1 MKIIHF
7 CESISCGGGIA
18 SFVAGLSS
26 EQAKENDVTV
36 CAVAH
41 STDDVAFENRVKV
54 QKLDKQ
60 KAGFSIKFPIK
71 IFNLLR
77 KSNYEVVHI
86 HSSFLYYALAI
97 ILLHRR
103 ITFVYTVHSDAKRE
117 NSSRW
122 DRYFIWLKRWCFKH
136 KWLHPITISRA
147 SKKSFDDLYNT
158 NSHMIFNGIC
168 HNAPRENIVDI
179 SQYRATA
186 NSKVFLHPGRI
197 SEAKN
202 QIVLC
207 RVFKRLI
214 DEGHDVVLLIAGT
227 IQDNEIFSQIESH
240 LSKRILYIGQRSDVL
255 ELLNQADAMCLSS
268 IWEGLPITLL
278 EALSVGCI
286 PICTP
291 VGGIVDVIEDNRCG
305 ILATSTDEEAY
316 YIALKRYLAMSPLQ
330 ITDMKKVCTEEFKR
344 YDITHTSA
352 SYIEYYKQAVGL
364 K

>member
-1 MKIIHF
+1 MRIIHF

-36 CAVAH
+36 CTVAH
-41 STDDVAFENRVKV
+41 STDDVTFDRSVKIER
-54 QKLDKQ
+54 LNKQ

-71 IFNLLR
+71 IFNHLR
-77 KSNYEVVHI
+77 KSDYDVVHI

-103 ITFVYTVHSDAKRE
+103 MTFIYTVHTDAKRE

-136 KWLHPITISRA
+136 KWLHAVTISHA
-147 SKKSFDDLYNT
+147 SKRSFDDLYNV
-158 NSHMIFNGIC
+158 NSQMIFNGIC
-168 HNAPRENIVDI
+168 HNPPKDNIVDI
-179 SQYRATA
+179 SQYRVTK
-186 NSKVFLHPGRI
+186 NTKVFLHPGRI

-207 RVFKRLI
+207 KAFKRLI
-214 DEGHDVVLLIAGT
+214 DEDHDVVLLIAGT
-227 IQDNEIFSQIESH
+227 IQDKIIFSEIEKY
-240 LSKRILYIGQRSDVL
+240 LSKRIIYIGQRSDVL
-255 ELLNQADAMCLSS
+255 ELLSQADAMCLSS

-291 VGGIVDVIEDNRCG
+291 VGGIADVIEDNRCG
-305 ILATSTDEEAY
+305 ILSSSTDEDAY
-316 YIALKRYLAMSPLQ
+316 YTALKRYLAMPLLQ
-330 ITDMKKVCTEEFKR
+330 IEVIKRVCTEEFKK
-344 YDITHTSA
+344 YDITETSI
-352 SYIEYYKQAVGL
+352 SYIEYYKQAMGL
-364 K
+364 H

>member
-41 STDDVAFENRVKV
+41 STDDVAFENGVKV

-122 DRYFIWLKRWCFKH
+122 DRYFVWLKRWCFKH

-179 SQYRATA
+179 SLYRATA
-186 NSKVFLHPGRI
+186 NSKVFLHLGRI

-202 QIVLC
+202 QVVLC
-207 RVFKRLI
+207 KAFKRLI
-214 DEGHDVVLLIAGT
+214 DEGHDVVLVIAGT

-255 ELLNQADAMCLSS
+255 ELLSQADAMCLSS

-305 ILATSTDEEAY
+305 ILATSTEEEAY
-316 YIALKRYLAMSPLQ
+316 YAALKRYLAMSPMQ
-330 ITDMKKVCTEEFKR
+330 IATIKRECTEEFKK
-344 YDITHTSA
+344 YNITQTSV
-352 SYIEYYKQAVGL
+352 SYIDYYKQAMGL
-364 K
+364 N

>member
-1 MKIIHF
+1 MRIMHF
-7 CESISCGGGIA
+7 CDSISCGGGIA

-26 EQAKENDVTV
+26 EQAKDNDVTV

-41 STDDVAFENRVKV
+41 STDDVTFENGVKV
-54 QKLDKQ
+54 QKLNKQ

-71 IFNLLR
+71 IFNHLR
-77 KSNYEVVHI
+77 KNNYDVVHI

-103 ITFVYTVHSDAKRE
+103 LTFIYTVHSDANRE

-136 KWLHPITISRA
+136 KWLHPITISHA
-147 SKKSFDDLYNT
+147 SKRSFDDLYKI
-158 NSHMIFNGIC
+158 NSTMVFNGIC
-168 HNAPRENIVDI
+168 HNTPRKDIVDI
-179 SQYRATA
+179 SQYRATE
-186 NSKVFLHPGRI
+186 NTKVFLHPGRI

-202 QIVLC
+202 QVVLC
-207 RVFKRLI
+207 MAFKRLI
-214 DEGHDVVLLIAGT
+214 DEGYDVVLLIAGT
-227 IQDNEIFSQIESH
+227 IQDKTIFSEIEKY
-240 LSKRILYIGQRSDVL
+240 LSKRIIYIGQRSDIL
-255 ELLNQADAMCLSS
+255 ELLSQTDAMCLSS

-305 ILATSTDEEAY
+305 ILSTSTDEEAY
-316 YIALKRYLAMSPLQ
+316 YTALQRYLAMTPSQ
-330 ITDMKKVCTEEFKR
+330 IAVIKRMCTEEFKK
-344 YDITHTSA
+344 YDITETSL
-352 SYIEYYKQAVGL
+352 SYTEYYKQVMGL
-364 K
+364 H